1 MNGRYVTW
9 VGHTAENGGMTDR
22 QLDFLERCCE
32 LADGVAVGE
41 GAFAPGPALWVGTR
55 EVAHFDS
62 ERTLDVRL
70 TKSAI
75 RRRREELKGE
85 DRVSLRRGASD
96 WLEITIE
103 SAEDLVWAMRLVLD
117 AVAANLP
124 TATPGTPA
132 TGASLERR
140 RRFH

>member
-1 MNGRYVTW
+1 M
-9 VGHTAENGGMTDR
+9 
-22 QLDFLERCCE
+22 
-32 LADGVAVGE
+32 AVGE
-41 GAFAPGPALWVGTR
+41 GAFAPGPALWVGKR

-70 TKSAI
+70 TKSVI

-85 DRVSLRRGASD
+85 DRVSLRRGTSD

-103 SAEDLVWAMRLVLD
+103 SDEDLGWATGVVLD

-124 TATPGTPA
+124 TATPGLPP
-132 TGASLERR
+132 TGADLARR